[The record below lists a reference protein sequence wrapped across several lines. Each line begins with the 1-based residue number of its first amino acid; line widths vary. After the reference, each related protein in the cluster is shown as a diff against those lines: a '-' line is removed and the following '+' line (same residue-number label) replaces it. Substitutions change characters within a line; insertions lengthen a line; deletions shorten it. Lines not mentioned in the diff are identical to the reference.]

1 MAQLEKF
8 KLSTYVWD
16 SDKDPKGFNIWV
28 ENVGSMVRATEHG
41 RALEDMLDSK
51 LRRRPALNQNV
62 PTFILSDPDFEV
74 VQPAAA
80 RNDGATAEVDDDDTT
95 SIGSLFTT
103 GEHPLKYSDLSEQTK
118 QLDGLLY
125 NVLRMNVKGSKHS
138 LLASVTFP
146 SYVQAILIL
155 DKHMGI
161 SKMDRIVRAF
171 SSLDKLTYAGDALKF
186 QTEALGFKRE
196 LDLCGANI
204 THYFMC

>member
-16 SDKDPKGFNIWV
+16 SDKDPKGFNIWL
-28 ENVGSMVRATEHG
+28 ENVSSMVRATEHG
-41 RALEDMLDSK
+41 TPLEDMLDSK

-62 PTFILSDPDFEV
+62 PTFILDDPDFGTV
-74 VQPAAA
+74 AMS
-80 RNDGATAEVDDDDTT
+80 GASGESAQVDDDDVI

-103 GEHPLKYSDLSEQTK
+103 GEHTGKYADLPMETR

-125 NVLRMNVKGSKHS
+125 NVLRRNVRGSKHA
-138 LLASVTFP
+138 LLSSVTFP

-161 SKMDRIVRAF
+161 SLRWIELCVHSALWT
-171 SSLDKLTYAGDALKF
+171 SSYM
-186 QTEALGFKRE
+186 LGMRSNSRVK
-196 LDLCGANI
+196 
-204 THYFMC
+204 H